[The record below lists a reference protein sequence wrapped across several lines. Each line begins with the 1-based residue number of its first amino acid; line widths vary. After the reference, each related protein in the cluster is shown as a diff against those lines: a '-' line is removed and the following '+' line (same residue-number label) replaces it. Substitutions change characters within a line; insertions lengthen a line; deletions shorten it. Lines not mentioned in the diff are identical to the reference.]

1 MSLSDRLVFR
11 DLLLDLLLW
20 VSAEVFTQA
29 QTRGGTHEERVQ
41 SGGKTSFPRD
51 LVILNDDIHQ
61 TTVFNFVFNFS
72 NNAMAFTFSLKGDS
86 KQVPEP

>member
-51 LVILNDDIHQ
+51 LVILN
-61 TTVFNFVFNFS
+61 
-72 NNAMAFTFSLKGDS
+72 
-86 KQVPEP
+86 